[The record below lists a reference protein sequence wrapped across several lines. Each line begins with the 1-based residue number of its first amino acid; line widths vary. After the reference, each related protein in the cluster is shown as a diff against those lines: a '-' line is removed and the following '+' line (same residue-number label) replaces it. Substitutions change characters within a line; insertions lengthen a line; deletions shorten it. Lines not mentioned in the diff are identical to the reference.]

1 MQSLEQRRRARG
13 TVGGEVGGEAGGERT
28 PFRDTPLEV
37 KTFSTAGIAAW
48 AAQLG
53 SPAPEAPRSRR
64 MARTGGIASI
74 AALLLY
80 LTWRIAFTMPLGG
93 WDHAIAWT
101 LVAFE
106 ALPLVGLVLKSITLW
121 NIDCHAPEPVVEPPN
136 GMRVAVLIPTYN
148 EPVEVLAPTI
158 AAACAL
164 QPSHE
169 TWVLDDGSRPWVAEM
184 CASFGARFVTRAEH
198 DHAKAGNMNHALDL
212 MAAEEAAGKD
222 PIDIIAVLDCDHVP
236 LPTFLTATLGWF
248 ADEEIA
254 LIQGPQ
260 AFYNSGAFDDDGISG
275 EQGLFFNVL
284 MPSRN
289 IPGAGPFW
297 CGSTSLL
304 RVKALREVGGVATE
318 TITEDMHTTLKLIRI
333 GWKTVYHHQT
343 LAVGLAPATADQY
356 LLQRRRWGMGAMQIL
371 TYERLWAAK
380 SWMTWRNFHE
390 YLNGTLWWLE
400 GIATLV
406 AFFVPMAV
414 MISGAQTST
423 AGPVEFTLAFGAMFW
438 IRLWGAKRL
447 MRHQIHWPTAFAL
460 RIFRVP
466 VGMACLWWLV
476 SRKTLEFQVTPKGAA
491 ELRLRG
497 RAPRILLVLIFIV
510 AAIILYATAGVL
522 GWVPWRT
529 SPGSTIAAGVWLV
542 LAGVVLVLGT
552 LRIRAAEFATSRR
565 SAHRVTVNLPV
576 TLEGV
581 PGELLDI
588 SMGGAA
594 VRVGAD
600 ALPEAGRVHLALP
613 GAEPIALDIVR
624 VWSTS
629 RDCRMASLRVRDGDW
644 AAYRGLA
651 LWLFHTPDNALP
663 GFPAGVPAIAT
674 RESA

>member
-1 MQSLEQRRRARG
+1 MQSMVQRRRAAEDGRA
-13 TVGGEVGGEAGGERT
+13 TEEVSGGRT
-28 PFRDTPLEV
+28 QVRDTPREV
-37 KTFSTAGIAAW
+37 RAYSAAGIAAW

-80 LTWRIAFTMPLGG
+80 LTWRITFTMPLGG
-93 WDHAIAWT
+93 WDPVIAWT
-101 LVAFE
+101 LVTFE
-106 ALPLVGLVLKSITLW
+106 ALPLLGLVLKSITLW
-121 NIDCHAPEPVVEPPN
+121 NIDCHAPEPVAEPPN

-158 AAACAL
+158 AAACDL

-169 TWVLDDGSRPWVAEM
+169 TWVLDDGSRPWVEEM

-254 LIQGPQ
+254 LVQGPQ

-289 IPGAGPFW
+289 VPGAGPFW

-400 GIATLV
+400 GIATLI
-406 AFFVPMAV
+406 AFIIPMAV

-423 AGPVEFTLAFGAMFW
+423 ADPLEFTLAFGAMFW
-438 IRLWGAKRL
+438 VRLWGAKRL

-497 RAPRILLVLIFIV
+497 RAPRVLLVLIFIV
-510 AAIILYATAGVL
+510 AGIILYAAAGVL

-565 SAHRVTVNLPV
+565 NAHRATINVPIVV
-576 TLEGV
+576 EGV

-594 VRVGAD
+594 VRVEAD
-600 ALPEAGRVHLALP
+600 ALPDAGRVHLVLP
-613 GAEPIALDIVR
+613 GAKPIALDIVR
-624 VWSTS
+624 VWSTA
-629 RDCRMASLRVRDGDW
+629 RQGRTASLQVREGDW
-644 AAYRGLA
+644 NAYRSLA

-663 GFPAGVPAIAT
+663 GFPAGVPAIAA